1 MTVSDKIAI
10 VYIGDKPMKK
20 DTVTGSRLVFPRH
33 TSVDVESHIA
43 MQLLE
48 YPTVWR
54 KSDELEDVLAQQSEL
69 EAAVAEAARRAEE
82 DAARLAAE
90 QSMLVE
96 HLSLDLAKM
105 TSAQLATVAEKYEL
119 HVKQETGERVDDF
132 RTRIRDALRALQEAE

>member
-1 MTVSDKIAI
+1 VSDKIAI

-33 TSVDVESHIA
+33 TPVDVESHIA

-54 KSDELEDVLAQQSEL
+54 KAEELEGVLAQQSEL
-69 EAAVAEAARRAEE
+69 ESAAAEAARQAEE
-82 DAARLAAE
+82 EAARLAAE
-90 QSMLVE
+90 QSMLVD
-96 HLSLDLAKM
+96 HLGLDLAKM

-119 HVKQETGERVDDF
+119 HIKQETGERVDDF
-132 RTRIRDALRALQEAE
+132 RTRVRDALRALQEAE

>member
-1 MTVSDKIAI
+1 MSDKIAI

-33 TSVDVESHIA
+33 TAVDVESHIA

-54 KSDELEDVLAQQSEL
+54 KAEELAGVLAQQSEL
-69 EAAVAEAARRAEE
+69 ETAAAEAARQAEE
-82 DAARLAAE
+82 EAARLAAE
-90 QSMLVE
+90 QSMLVD
-96 HLSLDLAKM
+96 HLGLDLAKM

-119 HVKQETGERVDDF
+119 HIKQETGERVDDF
-132 RTRIRDALRALQEAE
+132 RTRVRDALRALQEAE

>member
-1 MTVSDKIAI
+1 MSDKIAI
-10 VYIGDKPMKK
+10 VYIGDKPIKK

-69 EAAVAEAARRAEE
+69 EAAAAEAARRAEE

-105 TSAQLATVAEKYEL
+105 TSAQLTTVSEKYEL

-132 RTRIRDALRALQEAE
+132 RTRVRDALRALKEAE

>member
-1 MTVSDKIAI
+1 MSDKIAI

-33 TSVDVESHIA
+33 TPVDVESHIA

-54 KSDELEDVLAQQSEL
+54 KAEELAGVLAQQSEL
-69 EAAVAEAARRAEE
+69 ESAAAEAARQAEE
-82 DAARLAAE
+82 EAARLAAE
-90 QSMLVE
+90 QSMLVD
-96 HLSLDLAKM
+96 HLGLDLAKM

-119 HVKQETGERVDDF
+119 HIKQETGERVDDF
-132 RTRIRDALRALQEAE
+132 RTRVRDALRGLQEAE

>member
-1 MTVSDKIAI
+1 MSDKIAI

-33 TSVDVESHIA
+33 TPVDVESHIA

-54 KSDELEDVLAQQSEL
+54 KAEELEGVLAQQSEL
-69 EAAVAEAARRAEE
+69 ESAAAEAARQAEE
-82 DAARLAAE
+82 EAARLAAE
-90 QSMLVE
+90 QSMLVDY
-96 HLSLDLAKM
+96 LGLDLAKM

-119 HVKQETGERVDDF
+119 HIKQETGERVDDF
-132 RTRIRDALRALQEAE
+132 RTRVRDALRALQEAE

>member
-1 MTVSDKIAI
+1 MSDKIAI
-10 VYIGDKPMKK
+10 VYIGDKPIKK

-69 EAAVAEAARRAEE
+69 EAAAAEAARRAEE

-105 TSAQLATVAEKYEL
+105 TSAQLATVSEKYEL

-132 RTRIRDALRALQEAE
+132 RTRVRDVLRALKEAE

>member
-1 MTVSDKIAI
+1 MSDKIAI